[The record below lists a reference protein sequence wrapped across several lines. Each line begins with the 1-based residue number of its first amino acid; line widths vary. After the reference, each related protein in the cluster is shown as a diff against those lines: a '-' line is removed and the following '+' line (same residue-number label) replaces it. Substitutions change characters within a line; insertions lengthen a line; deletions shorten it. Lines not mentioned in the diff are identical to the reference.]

1 MRCFMNIILMDKVH
15 NLGQL
20 GDKISVKAGYARNFL
35 IPQGK
40 AVLASE
46 KNIANFEVRRAELE
60 KKSQELLDAA
70 MHRAQS
76 LQDLVVVISSKAG
89 DEGRLYGSI
98 GTRDIAKAVSDAGVA
113 LAKHEVRLPYGPL
126 RQIGEYDITVQLH
139 GDVSATVKVQV
150 VVE

>member
-1 MRCFMNIILMDKVH
+1 MNIILMDKVH

>member
-1 MRCFMNIILMDKVH
+1 MNVILMDKVH

-20 GDKISVKAGYARNFL
+20 GDKIAVKAGYARNFL

-40 AVLASE
+40 AVLATE
-46 KNIANFEVRRAELE
+46 KNMANFEARRADLE

-70 MHRAQS
+70 MHRAQA
-76 LQDLVVVISSKAG
+76 LQELVVVISSKAG

-98 GTRDIAKAVSDAGVA
+98 GNRDIAKAVSDAGVA

-139 GDVSATVKVQV
+139 GDVSAAVKVQI

>member
-1 MRCFMNIILMDKVH
+1 MNIILMDKVH

-20 GDKISVKAGYARNFL
+20 GDKLAVKAGYARNFL

-40 AVLASE
+40 AVLATE
-46 KNIANFEVRRAELE
+46 KNMANFEARRAELE

-70 MHRAQS
+70 MHRAQT
-76 LQDLVVVISSKAG
+76 LQDLVVIISSKAG

-98 GTRDIAKAVSDAGVA
+98 STRDIAKAVSDAGVA
-113 LAKHEVRLPYGPL
+113 VAKHEVRLPYGPL
-126 RQIGEYDITVQLH
+126 RQLGEYDITVQLH
-139 GDVSATVKVQV
+139 GDVSTTVKLQV